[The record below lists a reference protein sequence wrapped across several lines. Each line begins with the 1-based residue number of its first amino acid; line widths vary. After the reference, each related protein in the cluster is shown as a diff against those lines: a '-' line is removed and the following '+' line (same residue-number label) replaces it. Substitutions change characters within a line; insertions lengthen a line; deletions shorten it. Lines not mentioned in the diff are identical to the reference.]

1 MGKFLFCCLTL
12 IFYAYLDS
20 VLRDK
25 QFYTPIDHIQPEPDH
40 FWPTPV
46 GNSQTTRVK
55 PCIHLIILSNLMS
68 NFITSDTNLI
78 TYFR

>member
-46 GNSQTTRVK
+46 GISQITRVK